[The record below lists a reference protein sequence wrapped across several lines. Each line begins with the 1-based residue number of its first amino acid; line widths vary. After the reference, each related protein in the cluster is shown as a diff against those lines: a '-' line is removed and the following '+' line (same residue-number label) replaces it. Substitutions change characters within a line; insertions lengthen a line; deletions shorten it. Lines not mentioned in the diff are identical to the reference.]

1 MISKNNIQMMRFLRM
16 IKMIIRRLF
25 VMVMVAMMM
34 LFRKNTVMMRTMTMR
49 KMMVK
54 LMLELGKKKRLL
66 LERRLLPNT

>member
-25 VMVMVAMMM
+25 VMVMEAMMM

-66 LERRLLPNT
+66 